1 MLHEVAY
8 VRKNKL
14 GYLGF
19 LGFTGLLGFVNF
31 WLFFFFSFCTLFVFL
46 RGDERIERN
55 IGRACRNAFAFNTI
69 IVTFSLVY
77 LTLSKNLEAAPM
89 FVAVLT
95 QGLTIFSISYWYYDQ
110 KED

>member
-1 MLHEVAY
+1 M
-8 VRKNKL
+8 RKNKL

-31 WLFFFFSFCTLFVFL
+31 WLFSFFCFCTLFVFL

-55 IGRACRNAFAFNTI
+55 IGRACRNAFVFNTI
-69 IVTFSLVY
+69 VVTFSLAY
-77 LTLSKNLEAAPM
+77 ITLSEAFGAAPL
-89 FVAVLT
+89 FVAVLS
-95 QGLTIFSISYWYYDQ
+95 QGLTIFSVSYWYYNQ